1 MVVVSQSLWL
11 LVRSQLNLDLLNA
24 VNMFVIIENFIENYI
39 LINQPIKNF
48 FNIICFTK
56 FDISL
61 ILFIPIFIVTTFVV
75 CFKIYRDIK
84 KIKNSHILQMGNSP
98 SKGHSTEPM
107 DDHIKNSQEAR
118 DKCRTR
124 SKSCKIVSDIIKSG
138 VEQSSGHNATYLG
151 ANSNMDDANR
161 PMSADARQGDEGDS
175 RNSEESE

>member
-1 MVVVSQSLWL
+1 MYQYDQPDWAYFSANVLIALWL
-11 LVRSQLNLDLLNA
+11 ISQALV
-24 VNMFVIIENFIENYI
+24 
-39 LINQPIKNF
+39 
-48 FNIICFTK
+48 NIYKRRVTK
-56 FDISL
+56 FGLDAVM
-61 ILFIPIFIVTTFVV
+61 IFIVTTFVV